1 MSQMLIKMELKMRL
15 KFFSKKFND
24 QKNEKLI
31 SVRKK
36 HLKSFLYFLTMYEIN
51 CKLGFQYFR
60 IL

>member
-24 QKNEKLI
+24 QINEKLI

-36 HLKSFLYFLTMYEIN
+36 YLKSFLYFLTMYEIN